1 MSHPLGSKNNQMH
14 QCNGKP
20 SNIHSFKIVDEIT
33 MPFVEAWLETGVFFF
48 LFLLFFDT
56 FSLFRNIFMQKKT
69 NKKDKIL

>member
-33 MPFVEAWLETGVFFF
+33 MPFVQAWLETGVFFF
-48 LFLLFFDT
+48 LFFLILF
-56 FSLFRNIFMQKKT
+56 LYFMQKKT